1 MSTVNIGVEID
12 AIRAVFP
19 QARIEHVS
27 DFVVHA
33 LRVSVVGADKRN
45 YCAQYPVGRWC
56 GIQCVEALAVMMAER
71 AYGRTGR

>member
-1 MSTVNIGVEID
+1 MSAVNLGVEVD

-33 LRVSVVGADKRN
+33 LRVSIMGADQRN
-45 YCAQYPVGRWC
+45 YYAQYPVGMWC
-56 GIQCVEALAVMMAER
+56 GIQCAEALARMLAES